1 MNDDRSAFRH
11 GTAGRYVLV
20 MLFTA
25 VSAAGLFLIGDPAG
39 LIAMKTAS
47 VPLLFLA
54 SRGLDAIFTSDA
66 SRKPWSA
73 AFFERH
79 FLDSVVFACWLTV
92 VMWSP
97 SLSATGQ
104 IGSFLLIVT
113 IMTAIKALLSGFTSE
128 NDDRHG

>member
-1 MNDDRSAFRH
+1 MA
-11 GTAGRYVLV
+11 
-20 MLFTA
+20 FTA

-54 SRGLDAIFTSDA
+54 SRGLDAIFMSGA
-66 SRKPWSA
+66 YRKPWSA

-92 VMWSP
+92 VTWRP

-104 IGSFLLIVT
+104 IRSFLLTVT

-128 NDDRHG
+128 SDDRHG

>member
-1 MNDDRSAFRH
+1 MNDDRSAFWH
-11 GTAGRYVLV
+11 SIAGQYATV
-20 MLFTA
+20 MLLMA
-25 VSAAGLFLIGDPAG
+25 VSAGGLFLIGDPAG

-54 SRGLDAIFTSDA
+54 SRGLDAIFISDA
-66 SRKPWSA
+66 SRRPWSA

-97 SLSATGQ
+97 SLTAAGQ
-104 IGSFLLIVT
+104 IRSFLLTVT
-113 IMTAIKALLSGFTSE
+113 IMTAIKALLSGFGSE
-128 NDDRHG
+128 SDDRQE